1 MDELEIKAR
10 AEEEQNRITDLLSEV
25 GISDK
30 RMKLLEPIILNTAW
44 MKAKLDDARE
54 AIKNSNI
61 VISYDNGGGQKGI
74 RENPLFKGY
83 ESLWRSYMA
92 GMAKI
97 LGISGKSFYNKT
109 QKGIFKSDE
118 IQKMIEVLD
127 IDNPVAYFF
136 AQEVTSKQLNNDVT
150 N

>member
-1 MDELEIKAR
+1 MDDLEIKAR
-10 AEEEQNRITDLLSEV
+10 AEEEQSRITDLLSEV

-61 VISYDNGGGQKGI
+61 VITYDNGGGQKGI

-92 GMAKI
+92 GMSKI
-97 LGISGKSFYNKT
+97 LDALPAEVIEQAADVIEKPATMLEIVRNKHR
-109 QKGIFKSDE
+109 KD
-118 IQKMIEVLD
+118 
-127 IDNPVAYFF
+127 A
-136 AQEVTSKQLNNDVT
+136 
-150 N
+150 

>member
-1 MDELEIKAR
+1 MDETEIKAR
-10 AEEEQNRITDLLSEV
+10 AREEQNRINTLLEDA

-97 LGISGKSFYNKT
+97 IDSLP
-109 QKGIFKSDE
+109 QE
-118 IQKMIEVLD
+118 QLEQAIEVEKPATMLELVR
-127 IDNPVAYFF
+127 NKHRAT
-136 AQEVTSKQLNNDVT
+136 A
-150 N
+150 

>member
-10 AEEEQNRITDLLSEV
+10 ADAEQKRISDLLIEV

-30 RMKLLEPIILNTAW
+30 RQKLLEPIILNTAW

-97 LGISGKSFYNKT
+97 LEALPAEVVEQSVEVEKPATMLELVRNKHR
-109 QKGIFKSDE
+109 K
-118 IQKMIEVLD
+118 
-127 IDNPVAYFF
+127 
-136 AQEVTSKQLNNDVT
+136 VT
-150 N
+150 

>member
-10 AEEEQNRITDLLSEV
+10 AEEEQNRIIELLNEV
-25 GISDK
+25 GISAK
-30 RMKLLEPIILNTAW
+30 KMKLLEPIVLNAAW
-44 MKAKLDDARE
+44 MKVKLDDARE

-92 GMAKI
+92 GMAKLLESLPQADVEAVADTSAKPQTVLSMI
-97 LGISGKSFYNKT
+97 QSKR
-109 QKGIFKSDE
+109 SDT
-118 IQKMIEVLD
+118 
-127 IDNPVAYFF
+127 A
-136 AQEVTSKQLNNDVT
+136 
-150 N
+150 

>member
-1 MDELEIKAR
+1 MDDLEIKAR
-10 AEEEQNRITDLLSEV
+10 AEEEQNRIPGLLLEI

-83 ESLWRSYMA
+83 ESLFRSYMA
-92 GMAKI
+92 GMSKI
-97 LGISGKSFYNKT
+97 LDS
-109 QKGIFKSDE
+109 
-118 IQKMIEVLD
+118 L
-127 IDNPVAYFF
+127 P
-136 AQEVTSKQLNNDVT
+136 QEVIEQATDNVGKPATMLELVRERHKKDA
-150 N
+150 

>member
-1 MDELEIKAR
+1 MDDIEIKER
-10 AEEEQNRITDLLSEV
+10 AEEEQNRILAILTDI

-30 RMKLLEPIILNTAW
+30 RMQMLEPIILNTAW

-97 LGISGKSFYNKT
+97 LDSLPQEQIEQVVEIEKPATMLELVRNKHR
-109 QKGIFKSDE
+109 K
-118 IQKMIEVLD
+118 
-127 IDNPVAYFF
+127 NA
-136 AQEVTSKQLNNDVT
+136 
-150 N
+150 